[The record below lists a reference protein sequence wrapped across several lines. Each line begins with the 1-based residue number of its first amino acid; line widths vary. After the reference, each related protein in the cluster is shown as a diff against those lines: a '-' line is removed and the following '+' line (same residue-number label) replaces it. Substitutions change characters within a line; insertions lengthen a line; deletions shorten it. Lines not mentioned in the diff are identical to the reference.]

1 LKNSRGVLFQ
11 VGFDVLVRCLVV
23 IVKDLLLLLNNNGD
37 LLLIF
42 LCNSFMVI

>member
-1 LKNSRGVLFQ
+1 MKDGRGVLFQ
-11 VGFDVLVRCLVV
+11 MGADILVRGLMI

-42 LCNSFMVI
+42 LYNSFVVI